1 MQSSTYTPDAH
12 TQADG
17 RRYVTE
23 SFVDDAGGAHARM
36 YLAPAGWG
44 DAEYVAHLAA
54 AAARIDEQLAEA
66 EFEQLLNEDV

>member
-1 MQSSTYTPDAH
+1 MQSSSYIVDAH

-23 SFVDDAGGAHARM
+23 AFVDDAGGAHSKM
-36 YLAPAGWG
+36 YLAPAGWAA
-44 DAEYVAHLAA
+44 AEYEAHLAA

-66 EFEQLLNEDV
+66 EFDQLLNEDV